1 MNGNENILTAEHLVK
16 SYRGSHRA
24 VDDCSFVIPRGH
36 IVGPL
41 GPNARGKTTT
51 IKMING
57 LLRPDEGEILIDGE
71 KPGIATHAM
80 VSYMPDRTFLDL
92 DMKISSAIAFYADV
106 FGDFNCG
113 KAKEMRSELGLEEDA
128 KLKELSKGMLEK
140 LQLLLVMSRDA
151 QLYVLDE
158 PIGGVDPAAR
168 ESILHSILNNS
179 AENAAILIS
188 THLIAEV
195 ENILDDVIL
204 MHSGHVVL
212 QEPAEQLRA
221 EKGKSVNSYFKEVFA

>member
-1 MNGNENILTAEHLVK
+1 
-16 SYRGSHRA
+16 
-24 VDDCSFVIPRGH
+24 
-36 IVGPL
+36 
-41 GPNARGKTTT
+41 
-51 IKMING
+51 
-57 LLRPDEGEILIDGE
+57 
-71 KPGIATHAM
+71 
-80 VSYMPDRTFLDL
+80 
-92 DMKISSAIAFYADV
+92 
-106 FGDFNCG
+106 
-113 KAKEMRSELGLEEDA
+113 
-128 KLKELSKGMLEK
+128 
-140 LQLLLVMSRDA
+140 MSRDA